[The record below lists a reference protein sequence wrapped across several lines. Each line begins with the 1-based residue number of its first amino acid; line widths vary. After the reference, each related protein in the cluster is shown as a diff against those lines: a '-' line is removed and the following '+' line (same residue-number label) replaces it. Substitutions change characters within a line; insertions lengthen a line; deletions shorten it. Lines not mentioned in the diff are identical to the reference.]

1 MAPGQKP
8 YLLQVLPCESGVF
21 DLGSGAWVL
30 SRPLHTVTPGP
41 GKSFPF
47 LLNEIWLYTQLTDAI
62 GAFALSVQLRMPQTG
77 AIGGRSPPI
86 SRSFPTNRMDVV
98 EEVFHLIKIPFRR
111 PGLYEFH
118 VLVNHVELAPSARL
132 VVR

>member
-1 MAPGQKP
+1 MAAGQKP
-8 YLLQVLPCESGVF
+8 YLLQVLPCESAAF
-21 DLGSGAWVL
+21 DLAAGVWVL
-30 SRPLHTVTPGP
+30 THPLHTVTPGP

-47 LLNEIWLYTQLTDAI
+47 LLDEIWLYTQLTDAI

-77 AIGGRSPPI
+77 AIVGRSAPI
-86 SRSFPTNRMDVV
+86 LRSFPTNRMDVV
-98 EEVFHLIKIPFRR
+98 EEVFHLSKVPFRR

-118 VLVNHVELAPSARL
+118 VLANHVELAPSARL